1 MKIQVLEKRFPY
13 NRVGQVLTV
22 NERVGLELIDAN
34 EKNLFKPTAK
44 KITEKQAEK
53 ILQTQHDEE
62 KNITRPGADTAL
74 EFLVNV
80 LPYKKGEIATF
91 GVEQAELFIRRQQA
105 KKYKV
110 ENKRK

>member
-22 NERVGLELIDAN
+22 DERLGLELIEEN
-34 EKNLFKPTAK
+34 EKNRFKPTAK
-44 KITEKQAEK
+44 KITDKQAEK
-53 ILQTQHDEE
+53 ILQAQHDEE
-62 KNITRPGADTAL
+62 KNVIRPGADIAL

-91 GVEQAELFIRRQQA
+91 GVEQAGLFIRKQQA

>member
-1 MKIQVLEKRFPY
+1 MRIQVLEKRFPY

-22 NERVGLELIDAN
+22 DERLGLELIEEN
-34 EKNLFKPTAK
+34 EQNQYKPTAK
-44 KITEKQAEK
+44 KITDKQAEK

-62 KNITRPGADTAL
+62 KNITRPGADIAL
-74 EFLVNV
+74 EFIVNV

-91 GVEQAELFIRRQQA
+91 RVDQAELFIRKQQA

-110 ENKRK
+110 ENKGK